1 MLAVWKDANGN
12 PQDEDWS
19 KYEFVGLCR
28 DLTQQRAADLT
39 IIVTNAEW
47 SPQGGGK
54 VVATN
59 APYLKRSNFGCWR
72 YKGTAT
78 ALHKFATWTGLGVQ
92 TISNLVF
99 EVNPAI
105 DNLAFQFP
113 GFPDTLRVGWH
124 ILAST
129 GTNYTFTASYT
140 PSLCS
145 VSAGPATFPL
155 QFPTDFGVLQTNAFP
170 ELKATDAALQRCLAN
185 PARSY
190 TAALASTRQVA
201 TTISGSP
208 MSANCKRLSSSSVSD
223 FRSIS

>member
-1 MLAVWKDANGN
+1 M
-12 PQDEDWS
+12 
-19 KYEFVGLCR
+19 
-28 DLTQQRAADLT
+28 
-39 IIVTNAEW
+39 TNAEW

-129 GTNYTFTASYT
+129 GTDYTFTASYT

-170 ELKATDAALQRCLAN
+170 ELKATDAALQRWLAN

-208 MSANCKRLSSSSVSD
+208 GCNGTGTEDVGTILFTNAPAASPPLVNPNGEMKDSHTETSFSWTWSLQPQSQP
-223 FRSIS
+223 